1 MRKTLLAASV
11 LALAVAAPFASAYQA
26 GDIIVRAGAI
36 TVDPN
41 ESSSNISTGVTGP
54 LAGNKATLDSDT
66 QLGLNFAY
74 MVTDNIGIELLAAT
88 PFQHTVGVK
97 GDTVPGLI
105 GGDKFAD
112 IKHLP
117 PTVSALYYPMDSNSA
132 FQPYVGLGINY
143 TTFFSEDLS
152 SGAKSAGFSGLSLQ
166 DSWGLAGQVGMDY
179 FLTDNIML
187 NAQVRYIDIETTATA
202 RHSTLGKVKVDV
214 DVDPWV
220 YMVGLGY
227 KF

>member
-1 MRKTLLAASV
+1 MRKTLLAASA

-214 DVDPWV
+214 DDDPWV
-220 YMVGLGY
+220 YMGGLGY